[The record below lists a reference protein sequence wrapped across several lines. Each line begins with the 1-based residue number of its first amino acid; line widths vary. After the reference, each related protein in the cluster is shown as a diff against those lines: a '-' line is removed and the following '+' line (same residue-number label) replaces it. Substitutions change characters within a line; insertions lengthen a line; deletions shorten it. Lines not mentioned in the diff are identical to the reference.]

1 MSLRRN
7 TQNNNVRSIVQTLT
21 VIGESNVTSKPLHI
35 GDALQS
41 QSFIFAKTDD
51 TTDVEVVLEIS
62 YDGLIYHPIETFGEY
77 FYSLPASIGT
87 ATNAL
92 TLYPSY
98 PASKIRLNVYK
109 SSAGNITMDVL
120 LSCRY

>member
-1 MSLRRN
+1 MSLRD
-7 TQNNNVRSIVQTLT
+7 TQHNRVRSIVETLT
-21 VIGESNVTSKPLHI
+21 VIGSSNVTSKSLHI
-35 GDALQS
+35 SDALQS
-41 QSFIFAKTDD
+41 QSFIFAKTAN

-62 YDGLIYHPIETFGEY
+62 YDGILYHPIETYSEY

-87 ATNAL
+87 ATNVL
-92 TLYPSY
+92 SLYPAY